1 MTEELKAL
9 LEAEIELKRK
19 QELETLEKR
28 INADK
33 EVISKAVELI
43 NTHTLYK
50 KISKNNHYVYELA
63 TEAMFKDD
71 YMREP
76 KYKWKKGV
84 NFRENEFNEKINRG
98 VIEVNGET
106 YYDIRYALN
115 SYERYIDE
123 LKSSL
128 DCLKDQIKEKEKE
141 MALLNKNFPTLKK
154 AIEEW
159 QKYECED
166 KKNDSN

>member
-19 QELETLEKR
+19 QELER
-28 INADK
+28 IEEQIK
-33 EVISKAVELI
+33 EDAEVVSKAIELI
-43 NTHTLYK
+43 NKHTLYK

-63 TEAMFKDD
+63 TEEMFKSD
-71 YMREP
+71 YIKEP
-76 KYKWKKGV
+76 KYPWQKGITFRVDNFSERV
-84 NFRENEFNEKINRG
+84 NKG
-98 VIEVNGET
+98 VIEVNGER

-159 QKYECED
+159 QKYEDEGQ
-166 KKNDSN
+166 KNDSN

>member
-19 QELETLEKR
+19 QELERLEER

-33 EVISKAVELI
+33 EVISKAIELI

-63 TEAMFKDD
+63 TEEMFKND

-76 KYKWKKGV
+76 EFSWKKGV

-98 VIEVNGET
+98 VIEVN
-106 YYDIRYALN
+106 
-115 SYERYIDE
+115 IDE

-128 DCLKDQIKEKEKE
+128 DCLKDQRKRKRDGIIKQE
-141 MALLNKNFPTLKK
+141 LPNVKK
-154 AIEEW
+154 GH
-159 QKYECED
+159 
-166 KKNDSN
+166 

>member
-63 TEAMFKDD
+63 TEEMFKKD
-71 YMREP
+71 YLREP
-76 KYKWKKGV
+76 KYSWKKGV
-84 NFRENEFNEKINRG
+84 EFCVDNFSERVNKG
-98 VIEVNGET
+98 VIKVNGES

-115 SYERYIDE
+115 SYEKYIEE

-159 QKYECED
+159 QKYECEG

>member
-33 EVISKAVELI
+33 EVISKAIELI

-50 KISKNNHYVYELA
+50 KISRNNHYVYELA
-63 TEAMFKDD
+63 TEEMFKKD
-71 YMREP
+71 YLREP
-76 KYKWKKGV
+76 EYSWQKGIDFCIDNFNERVNKGV
-84 NFRENEFNEKINRG
+84 IK
-98 VIEVNGET
+98 VNGES

-115 SYERYIDE
+115 SYEKYIEE

-128 DCLKDQIKEKEKE
+128 YCLKDQIKEKEKE

-159 QKYECED
+159 QKYECEG